1 MNWIRVVITF
11 LLCFCLQKSSSGQ
24 ANLEGRRFAIDL
36 TLKGVHDSFDT
47 LYFQGSKLS
56 YATARKYGFAP
67 AEYKSKEK
75 NTGRIVG
82 TALNESKANGTMLWN
97 FVVMED
103 SISGTAT
110 FDSRVQN
117 AITYDFTGK
126 EMK

>member
-1 MNWIRVVITF
+1 MNWIRLVFTF
-11 LLCFCLQKSSSGQ
+11 LICFCLQKASSGQ
-24 ANLEGRRFAIDL
+24 ANLDGRRFAIDL
-36 TLKGVHDSFDT
+36 TLKDVHDSFDT

-56 YATARKYGFAP
+56 YTTARKYGFAP